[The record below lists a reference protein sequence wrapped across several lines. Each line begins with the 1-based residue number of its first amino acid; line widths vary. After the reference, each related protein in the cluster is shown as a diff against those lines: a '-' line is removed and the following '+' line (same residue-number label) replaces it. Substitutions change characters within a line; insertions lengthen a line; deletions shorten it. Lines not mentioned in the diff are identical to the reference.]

1 MQRKVII
8 IQESD
13 AMKICLVNALFHPFS
28 GGVEKH
34 MYELSRELVKQGV
47 DVTVVT
53 ARIEGTAAYEEIDG
67 VKVHRVPGLSV
78 KVPGLYPPPLVLSPL
93 FVFYLK
99 KLDDRYGFDIIHLQN
114 RFFVDFDMAALYARV
129 RGKPFMMTIHNARP
143 LGISLPI
150 TVFGS
155 AYDWLVG
162 RWPFALADRI
172 IAVSEWVKYD
182 IAKYRIDE
190 KKIIPVH
197 NGINVSSF
205 KPAEAKNVRGQY
217 GIDGPMLLFVGRM
230 ITQKGIPYLID
241 AMPLVLRK
249 HPDTKLLLVG
259 RGNALE
265 SIRKKVKKMGLEKS
279 VIFSGYMSEENLK
292 EAYGTCDIFVLPS
305 VWEVLPIAILEA
317 MSSSRPVVCTGAG
330 GNAELVKDGLN
341 GRVVPMRDP
350 VAIADSVSALLDDP
364 ERMRD
369 MGKAG
374 RRRAEDEFDWKLIAR
389 KTKEV
394 YEDLL
399 LEKKGKKKNSPYY
412 PHVNPI

>member
-1 MQRKVII
+1 
-8 IQESD
+8 
-13 AMKICLVNALFHPFS
+13 MKICLVNALFHPFS

-34 MYELSRELVKQGV
+34 MLELSRELVKLGV
-47 DVTVVT
+47 DMTVVT

-67 VKVHRVPGLSV
+67 VKIHRVPCLSV
-78 KVPGLYPPPLVLSPL
+78 KVPGLYPPPLILSPL
-93 FVFYLK
+93 FSFYLK

-143 LGISLPI
+143 RGISLPI

-197 NGINVSSF
+197 NGINVSAF
-205 KPAEAKNVRGQY
+205 KPTAATNVRRQY

-230 ITQKGIPYLID
+230 ITQKGVPYLID
-241 AMPLVLRK
+241 AMPLVLRE

-265 SIRKKVKKMGLEKS
+265 SIKKKVKKMGLDKS

-341 GRVVPMRDP
+341 GHVVPMRDSP
-350 VAIADSVSALLDDP
+350 ALAEKINSLLDDP
-364 ERMRD
+364 EKLKG
-369 MGKAG
+369 MGRAG
-374 RRRAEDEFDWKLIAR
+374 RRRAEDEFDWKLIAQ

-399 LEKKGKKKNSPYY
+399 LEKKGKRKNSPYY
-412 PHVNPI
+412 PHVNAT